1 MSTTAQKIKA
11 QEGGRPRVT
20 KRVTLSMSAGATADA
35 TTDNLLPAG
44 ACDFAFWY
52 QNAAAFSG
60 TPTNIN
66 LTIGTASGDASY
78 VANTDVKA
86 AAGRTV
92 LTQATGHV
100 ADLQAWPAGQ
110 AIHATLTAVGGTNP
124 AGTVVVGVEY
134 TPPDGVF

>member
-1 MSTTAQKIKA
+1 MATTAQKIKA

-20 KRVTLSMSAGATADA
+20 KRVTLAMSAGATTDGA
-35 TTDNLLPAG
+35 TSEAIPAG

-52 QNAAAFSG
+52 QNPAAFSG
-60 TPTNIN
+60 SPTNVN

-78 VANTDVKA
+78 VAATDVKS
-86 AAGRTV
+86 AAGRTSLV
-92 LTQATGHV
+92 QATGHV

-110 AIHATLTAVGGTNP
+110 ALHATLTAVGGTNP
-124 AGTVVVGVEY
+124 AGTVTVGVEY